1 MALGIARGRIGA
13 IGVRWGIVMLCC
25 CSVSIVRK
33 EEGWRILQLWI
44 RRLLPRSTEKVL
56 RFEPWSLVKDKIE
69 SEIDLVDYSSILN
82 HIIS

>member
-1 MALGIARGRIGA
+1 
-13 IGVRWGIVMLCC
+13 
-25 CSVSIVRK
+25 
-33 EEGWRILQLWI
+33 LWI